1 MGAETAAHTAHT
13 TMRAQL
19 ARLWWRLR
27 VIGVLAALPLALR
40 LASASRVAAAL
51 TPRTI
56 IGPPRPDLLDDTAR
70 WVDRIVDLRPLRFW
84 GHCLRRSLTLYYAA
98 TRMGYPV
105 SIAIGVRYEHDTLS
119 GHGWLELHG
128 VPFLESGVSP
138 EERFVTIAHF
148 PLDA

>member
-1 MGAETAAHTAHT
+1 MGAETAAHM
-13 TMRAQL
+13 TMRSHI

-27 VIGVLAALPLALR
+27 MMGVLAALPLALR
-40 LASASRVAAAL
+40 LTSAGRVAAAL
-51 TPRTI
+51 TPRT

-70 WVDRIVDLRPLRFW
+70 WVDRIVDLRPFRFW

-105 SIAIGVRYEHDTLS
+105 RIAVGVRYEHDSLS

-128 VPFLESGVSP
+128 VPFLEYGTAP
-138 EERFVTIAHF
+138 EQRFVIITRF